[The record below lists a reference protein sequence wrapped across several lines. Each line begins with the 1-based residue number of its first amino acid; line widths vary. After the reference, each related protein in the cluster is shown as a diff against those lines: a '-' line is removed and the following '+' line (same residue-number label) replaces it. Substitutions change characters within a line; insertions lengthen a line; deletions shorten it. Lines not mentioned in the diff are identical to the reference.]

1 MQLRYTC
8 IMDTQQT
15 DSTDLEQELVQ
26 VKEHLNVL
34 NNLLS
39 NMVVV
44 DSFGKKSLR
53 PNVKEKDIK
62 MVSEAIVK
70 IKDNYKG
77 LLNEMETMK
86 QREANTEQKYIKTR
100 EKFILFAKDLGIKMP
115 QFFKDFYQLE
125 D

>member
-1 MQLRYTC
+1 
-8 IMDTQQT
+8 MDTQQT